1 MNVLVKFISGLTGAI
16 IACFAQTMPFA
27 MICLFAVIVDCISA
41 FRLSLRVK
49 VKFPEQCSGKLKS
62 DSARR
67 MFGTLLM
74 IYAVILLLHTV
85 DKYCFTFMNM
95 YLANIAAGVFCMV
108 QIISILENESSCNR
122 AKWAK
127 VLQKMLV
134 DKTKRHLDVDLSSLI
149 TEKKEKENEN
159 TD

>member
-1 MNVLVKFISGLTGAI
+1 MNILVKFISGLTGAI
-16 IACFAQTMPFA
+16 IACFVQTFPFA

-49 VKFPEQCSGKLKS
+49 AKFPGQCSGKLKS

-67 MFGTLLM
+67 MFGALFI
-74 IYAVILLLHTV
+74 IYSVICLLHTV
-85 DKYCFTFMNM
+85 DKYIFTFMDM

-108 QIISILENESSCNR
+108 QVVSILENESSCSS

-127 VLQKMLV
+127 ALQKILI

-149 TEKKEKENEN
+149 SEEKEKENEN
-159 TD
+159 PD